1 MPDSAQDTVDQL
13 LLTVLLRTVAKA
25 DALVEIQQQS
35 RLQQTHLEQMVDVDL
50 ILGEL
55 PVIPMVHMADV
66 ALSMGKSCILSL
78 LLISDPLGISPYT

>member
-1 MPDSAQDTVDQL
+1 
-13 LLTVLLRTVAKA
+13 
-25 DALVEIQQQS
+25 
-35 RLQQTHLEQMVDVDL
+35 MVVVDL

-78 LLISDPLGISPYT
+78 LLLSCPLGISPYT